1 MDSQAE
7 AMPRV
12 TAASRYEM
20 LTTDRSPFL
29 DRAERASELT
39 IPFLF
44 QERTTQIREDYQSLG
59 ARCVN
64 NLAAKLLLAL
74 FPPGAPF
81 FKLAVDDFILES
93 LQGGENEDPTAEI
106 EAALSKIERSVTK
119 RLEGAG
125 YRSPVSNL
133 LKHLLVAGN
142 GLLEILPNGKIK
154 FRSLRSYVVKRDLD
168 GNLIEVVT
176 KDELAKSA
184 LPPKLQQIAEDN
196 PEKMDKGEDG
206 KSIALFTH
214 AKLDGSKWSVY
225 QELGGSEV
233 PYSRSSYPKD
243 RLKFLA
249 LRFTAVEGEDY
260 GRGYVEEFRG
270 DLASYDSLQES
281 MVGFAAVAAKILF
294 FVDESGFTSRREIQN
309 ARNGEILEGSAK
321 DVTTLQLE
329 KMQDFQVANAVAQDI
344 KMRLEQAFLMAS
356 SAQRDAERVTAEE
369 IRLIAG
375 ELEQTLGGLYSVLAQ
390 ELQLPLVTLTMAQ
403 LQRERK
409 LPRLPDDTV
418 SPQIVTGLEGLGRN
432 SELQRL
438 QALMGNLSA
447 LGPEAVTEYLKVGAY
462 IQRVSAALSIES
474 DGMIRTESEVQ
485 QAREKARQQA
495 LAEKAIGPSIS
506 ASAQPSAPVA
516 G

>member
-1 MDSQAE
+1 MTTDTDGA
-7 AMPRV
+7 PRV
-12 TAASRYEM
+12 TAASRYEL
-20 LTTDRSPFL
+20 LTSDRSPFL

-81 FKLAVDDFILES
+81 FKLAVDDFVLET
-93 LQGGENEDPTAEI
+93 LQGGENEDPTGEI
-106 EAALSKIERSVTK
+106 EAALAKIERSVTK
-119 RLEGAG
+119 RLEGGG
-125 YRSPVSNL
+125 YRAPVANA

-142 GLLEILPNGKIK
+142 ALLEVLPNGRLKH
-154 FRSLRSYVVKRDLD
+154 RSLRSYVVKRDLD
-168 GNLIEVVT
+168 GNLIEVIT

-184 LPPKLQQIAEDN
+184 LPEKLRELADLH

-206 KSIALFTH
+206 KSIALYTH
-214 AKLDGSKWSVY
+214 AKLHHGKWEVY
-225 QELGGSEV
+225 QELGGMVVEGST
-233 PYSRSSYPKD
+233 STYPKD
-243 RLKFLA
+243 KLRFLA

-270 DLASYDSLQES
+270 DLSSYDSLQES
-281 MVGFAAVAAKILF
+281 MVGFAAVASKIVF

-309 ARNGEILEGSAK
+309 ARNGEILEGSAN
-321 DVTTLQLE
+321 DVTSLQLD
-329 KMQDFQVANAVAQDI
+329 KAQDFGVANAVAEKIQ
-344 KMRLEQAFLMAS
+344 MRLEQAFLMAS

-390 ELQLPLVTLTMAQ
+390 ELQLPLVTLMMAQ

-409 LPRLPDDTV
+409 LPKLPDDTV
-418 SPQIVTGLEGLGRN
+418 TPQIVTGLEGLGRN

-447 LGPEAVTEYLKVGAY
+447 LGPEAITEYLKVGAY

-474 DGMIRTESEVQ
+474 DGLVRTEAEVQ
-485 QAREKARQQA
+485 QARQQAREQA
-495 LAEKAIGPSIS
+495 LAEKAIGPAIS
-506 ASAQPSAPVA
+506 GAQQQQPMQ
-516 G
+516 

>member
-1 MDSQAE
+1 MESDTE
-7 AMPRV
+7 DVPRE
-12 TAASRYEM
+12 TAASRYEQ

-29 DRAERASELT
+29 DRAERAAELT

-64 NLAAKLLLAL
+64 NLAAKLLLAM

-81 FKLAVDDFILES
+81 FKLAVDDFVLES
-93 LQGGENEDPTAEI
+93 LQGGENDDPTAEI

-119 RLEGAG
+119 RLEAGG
-125 YRSPVSNL
+125 YRAPTSSL
-133 LKHLLVAGN
+133 LKHLIVGGN
-142 GLLEILPNGKIK
+142 GLLQVLPNGRLK
-154 FRSLRSYVVKRDLD
+154 FRSLRSYVAKRDLD

-184 LPPKLQQIAEDN
+184 LPPNLREMADAA

-214 AKLDGSKWSVY
+214 ARLDKNRWTVY
-225 QELGGSEV
+225 QELGGMMVEGST
-233 PYSRSSYPKD
+233 SKYPKE
-243 RLKFLA
+243 RLPFLA
-249 LRFTAVEGEDY
+249 LRFNAVEGEDY

-281 MVGFAAVAAKILF
+281 LVGFAAVAAKIIY

-329 KMQDFQVANAVAQDI
+329 KSQDFQVASTVADKIQ
-344 KMRLEQAFLMAS
+344 MRLEQAFLMAS

-390 ELQLPLVTLTMAQ
+390 ELQLPLVSLMMAQ

-409 LPRLPDDTV
+409 LPALPDDTV
-418 SPQIVTGLEGLGRN
+418 VPQIVTGLEGLGRN

-438 QALMGNLSA
+438 QALMGNLTA
-447 LGPEAVTEYLKVGAY
+447 LGPEAVVEYLKVGAY

-474 DGMIRTESEVQ
+474 DGMIRTETEVQ
-485 QAREKARQQA
+485 QEREKARQQA

-506 ASAQPSAPVA
+506 ASTQAPVA